1 MIVRNTDSGPDT
13 TDLFRSLTEHLEM
26 PDLFRIGDRQALAPI
41 AITVLL
47 DELPHQADGVARCR
61 AALQDD
67 HLQLLDHE
75 HAFLVHQLFPAGDG
89 GLADTQLLLVEAG
102 IGGVQELVSRAYLW
116 NSAFQGH
123 LRAVVRVLGMH
134 AAGENLQGRVA
145 LVGRGGDNLHPGT
158 IITVTSM
165 TGDHGSVGRS
175 LFADHDTGTTLR
187 IVHRFGEFDLLCH
200 CCRAPGTKEKYIS

>member
-1 MIVRNTDSGPDT
+1 
-13 TDLFRSLTEHLEM
+13 M
-26 PDLFRIGDRQALAPI
+26 PDLFRVGDCQALAPI
-41 AITVLL
+41 AITVSL

-61 AALQDD
+61 AALEND

-89 GLADTQLLLVEAG
+89 GLADTQLLLVEAR
-102 IGGVQELVSRAYLW
+102 ISGVQELVSRAYLW

-145 LVGRGGDNLHPGT
+145 LVGRGGNDIHPST

-165 TGDHGSVGRS
+165 TGDHGSVGRG
-175 LFADHDTGTTLR
+175 LLADHDAGTALR
-187 IVHRFGEFDLLCH
+187 VVHRLGELDLLRPR
-200 CCRAPGTKEKYIS
+200 CRAPGTKEKYIS